1 MIFRTLVLG
10 VAVVSGATTSQLP
23 EFAQQYRQRMGG
35 AIDALSQVVSDFRED
50 AARNGLSAQEAIER
64 LSSAQDPLVALR
76 GQRMEQSIDRLAVLT
91 RQRAALQ
98 QAGPFAR
105 LGILASDID
114 PQLASATYDDFEPAV
129 PVTMEGAVAAGGGF
143 LAAVLG
149 LGIAG
154 RVSGRLTRRMRR
166 RGSAK
171 A

>member
-10 VAVVSGATTSQLP
+10 VAVISGATTSQLP

-35 AIDALSQVVSDFRED
+35 AIDALSQVVTDFRED
-50 AARNGLSAQEAIER
+50 AASNGLTVPEALQR
-64 LSSAQDPLVALR
+64 LSNAQDPLVVLR
-76 GQRMEQSIDRLAVLT
+76 GQRMEQSLDRLAVLT

-154 RVSGRLTRRMRR
+154 RVTGRLTRRMRR

>member
-35 AIDALSQVVSDFRED
+35 AIDALSQVVTDFRED
-50 AARNGLSAQEAIER
+50 AANNGLTVPEALQR
-64 LSSAQDPLVALR
+64 LSTAQDPLVVLR
-76 GQRMEQSIDRLAVLT
+76 GQRMEQSIDRLAALT

-98 QAGPFAR
+98 EAGPFAR
-105 LGILASDID
+105 LGTFVTDLD

-149 LGIAG
+149 LGLAG
-154 RVSGRLTRRMRR
+154 RLTGRLTRRMRR